1 MKKTLFEYEKTHLK
15 QLRKIAPECMVLLK
29 SNGDFPLEGPG
40 KIALYGSGVRKT
52 LKGGTGSG
60 DVNSRYVISV
70 ERGLRRA
77 GFTITTETWLDTYDA
92 VLAEARRE
100 FIADIKK
107 KAYAQHRLPVMV
119 GMGAVM
125 PEPEYE
131 IPLDGGGDTA
141 IYVLS
146 RICGEGND
154 RNAGTGDFALSVT
167 ERRDILALQKTYKRF
182 LLVLN
187 VGGPVDL
194 TPVMEVENI
203 LLLGQLGAITGLA
216 FTDVLLGKSYPSGKL
231 SATWAPISD
240 YPSVGTFGEKDD
252 TFYHEGIYVGYRYF
266 DSVQK
271 EPLFPFGFGKSYTTF
286 KIGKTSVEAED
297 TVIRVKAKVK
307 NTGERKGKEVVQL
320 YVSVPSGR
328 LDQPY
333 QSLAAYAKT
342 GELEPQ
348 ASEEVMLCFDLRDQA
363 GFDTDACAYILEK
376 GKYLLR
382 IGTSSRE
389 TEVCAEITLKK
400 ELVVK
405 TVSHIA
411 GEVELHDW
419 KPEPVAAPKEEEQKR
434 KPESLTLN
442 PEKEEEA
449 VEPPRVSEEAAEFVK
464 DLSDEDLARI
474 LVGHYSQDHGYASVV
489 GEAANLVAGAAG
501 QTTDEIEGVPA
512 LVMAD
517 GPAGLRLARD
527 YVRDEKGARAV
538 GDDLPAGMEELLG
551 PVSGAVVK
559 GTRLKKKKE
568 LEDQEILHQY
578 CTAIPIGTAL
588 AQSFSPAA
596 AEKCGDIVGDEME
609 RFGIHLW
616 LAPGMNIQ
624 RHPLCGRIFE
634 YYSEDPVLTGLTA
647 AAVTKGVQSHPGCG
661 ATIKHYCCNNQ
672 ETNRFQN
679 SSAVSERALRELY
692 LRGFEIAIREADPVA
707 LMTSYNLL
715 NGVHTSEREDL
726 LKTVLRKEWGYGGLV
741 MSDWVIRYMADR
753 TAHYK
758 VANAALSVQA
768 GNDLFMPGSAADY
781 RGIVMALRGKNPRC
795 VLNRG
800 EAEKSAARILDT
812 AWRLVRERNR

>member
-1 MKKTLFEYEKTHLK
+1 MKTLFDYEKTHLK
-15 QLRKIAPECMVLLK
+15 KLRKIAPECMVLLK
-29 SNGDFPLEGPG
+29 SNGDFPLEGPE
-40 KIALYGSGVRKT
+40 KIALYGSGARRTV
-52 LKGGTGSG
+52 KGGTGSG
-60 DVNSRYVISV
+60 DVNSRYVVSV

-77 GFTITTETWLDTYDA
+77 GFTITTDTWLDTYDA
-92 VLAEARRE
+92 ILAEARRE

-107 KAYAQHRLPVMV
+107 KAFAQHKLPVMV

-154 RNAGTGDFALSVT
+154 RSAGTGDFALSAT

-231 SATWAPISD
+231 SATWAPIAD
-240 YPSVGTFGEKDD
+240 YPSMGTFGGKDD
-252 TFYHEGIYVGYRYF
+252 TAYQEGIYVGYRYF
-266 DSVQK
+266 DSAK
-271 EPLFPFGFGKSYTTF
+271 KDPLFPFGFGKSYTTF
-286 KIGKTSVEAED
+286 EIGKTSVEAED
-297 TVIRVKAKVK
+297 TKIAVKAKVK
-307 NTGERKGKEVVQL
+307 NTGEHKGREVVQL

-342 GELEPQ
+342 GELKPKG
-348 ASEEVMLCFDLRDQA
+348 SEEVTLSFDLRDQA
-363 GFDTDACAYILEK
+363 GFDTEACAYVLEK
-376 GKYLLR
+376 GEYTLR

-389 TEVCAEITLKK
+389 TEICARIALKK
-400 ELVVK
+400 ELQVK
-405 TVSHIA
+405 SVSHIA
-411 GEVELHDW
+411 GEVDLVDW
-419 KPEPVAAPKEEEQKR
+419 KPEPTEEAQKKEQKR
-434 KPESLTLN
+434 KAESLTLS
-442 PEKEEEA
+442 PKEREED
-449 VEPPRVSEEAAEFVK
+449 VQPPQISGEAAEFVK
-464 DLSDEDLARI
+464 NLSDEELAKV
-474 LVGHYSQDHGYASVV
+474 LVGHYAVDHGFASVV
-489 GEAANLVAGAAG
+489 GDAANLVAGAAG
-501 QTTDEIEGVPA
+501 QTTDEIGGVPA

-538 GDDLPAGMEELLG
+538 GDVLPAGMEELLG
-551 PVSGAVVK
+551 PVSGAVMSGV
-559 GTRLKKKKE
+559 RRKKSKE
-568 LEDQEILHQY
+568 NKDQEILHQY

-596 AEKCGDIVGDEME
+596 AEACGDIVGEEME

-647 AAVTKGVQSHPGCG
+647 AAITKGVQAHPGCG

-679 SSAVSERALRELY
+679 SSAVSERALREIY
-692 LRGFEIAIREADPVA
+692 LKGFWIAIRESDPAA

-726 LKTVLRKEWGYGGLV
+726 LKTVLRKEWGYAGLV
-741 MSDWVIRYMADR
+741 MSDWVIRYMEDKSS
-753 TAHYK
+753 HYK

-768 GNDLFMPGSAADY
+768 GNDLFMPGSAVDY
-781 RGIVMALRGKNPRC
+781 REILQALKGKNPRC
-795 VLNRG
+795 LLDRDV
-800 EAEKSAARILDT
+800 AERSAARVLDT
-812 AWRLVRERNR
+812 AWRLVRESNR

>member
-1 MKKTLFEYEKTHLK
+1 MKKTLFDYEKTHLK

-29 SNGDFPLEGPG
+29 SNGDFPLEETG
-40 KIALYGSGVRKT
+40 KIALYGSGARRT
-52 LKGGTGSG
+52 IKGGTGSG

-70 ERGLRRA
+70 ERALRHA
-77 GFTITTETWLDTYDA
+77 GFTITTDTWLDTYDA
-92 VLAEARRE
+92 VYAEARRE

-107 KAYAQHRLPVMV
+107 KAFAQHKLPVMV

-154 RNAGTGDFALSVT
+154 RSAGTGDFALSAT

-203 LLLGQLGAITGLA
+203 LLLGQLGAVTGIA
-216 FTDVLLGKSYPSGKL
+216 FADVLLGKSYPSGKL
-231 SATWAPISD
+231 SATWAPITD
-240 YPSVGTFGEKDD
+240 YPSAGTFGEKDD
-252 TFYHEGIYVGYRYF
+252 TSYKEGIYVGYRYF
-266 DSVQK
+266 DSVNK

-286 KIGKTSVEAED
+286 EIGKTSVETED
-297 TVIRVKAKVK
+297 TVIRVKAEVK
-307 NTGERKGKEVVQL
+307 NTGERKGREVVQL
-320 YVSVPSGR
+320 YVSVPAGR

-342 GELEPQ
+342 GELKPQ
-348 ASEEVMLCFDLRDQA
+348 ASEEVTLSFDLRDQA
-363 GFDTDACAYILEK
+363 GFDTEASAYVLEK
-376 GKYLLR
+376 GKYVLR
-382 IGTSSRE
+382 IGASSRE
-389 TEVCAEITLKK
+389 TEICAEITLKK
-400 ELVVK
+400 ELQVK
-405 TVSHIA
+405 AVSHIA
-411 GEVELHDW
+411 GEVDLVDW
-419 KPEPVAAPKEEEQKR
+419 KPEPSATVKKAEQKR
-434 KPESLTLN
+434 KPESLAID
-442 PEKEEEA
+442 PKKGE
-449 VEPPRVSEEAAEFVK
+449 VEIQPPKVSEDAAEFVK
-464 DLSDEDLARI
+464 NMSDEDLASV
-474 LVGHYSQDHGYASVV
+474 LVGHYAQDHGYASVV
-489 GEAANLVAGAAG
+489 GDAANLVAGAAG
-501 QTTDEIEGVPA
+501 QTTDKISGVPA

-527 YVRDEKGARAV
+527 YVRNEKGARAI

-551 PVSGAVVK
+551 PVSGAVIK
-559 GTRLKKKKE
+559 GIRKKKMME
-568 LEDQEILHQY
+568 LEDKEVLHQY

-588 AQSFSPAA
+588 AQSFSVKAV
-596 AEKCGDIVGDEME
+596 EKCGDIVGEEME

-634 YYSEDPVLTGLTA
+634 YFSEDPVLTGLTA
-647 AAVTKGVQSHPGCG
+647 AAITKGVQAHPGCG
-661 ATIKHYCCNNQ
+661 VTIKHYCCNNQ

-679 SSAVSERALRELY
+679 SSAVSERALREIY
-692 LRGFEIAIREADPVA
+692 LKGFWIAIREANPAA

-726 LKTVLRKEWGYGGLV
+726 LKTVLRKEWGYAGLV
-741 MSDWVIRYMADR
+741 MSDWVIRYMVDKSS
-753 TAHYK
+753 HYK

-768 GNDLFMPGSAADY
+768 GNDIFMPGSAADY
-781 RGIVMALRGKNPRC
+781 RQILMALKGKNPRC
-795 VLNRG
+795 ALDRD